1 VRKCRLQVIL
11 VFFGAEVQ
19 VSGHFGDLGA
29 EVQVLGHFVYLGAE
43 VQVSG
48 HFGELGAEV
57 QVLGQFVYLGAEVQV
72 SGHFVY
78 LGEKGVQSLV
88 FGVNLLH
95 TSALSVKC
103 DNKCNLFRQAV

>member
-1 VRKCRLQVIL
+1 MVT
-11 VFFGAEVQ
+11 
-19 VSGHFGDLGA
+19 LGA
-29 EVQVLGHFVYLGAE
+29 EVQVLGHFVY
-43 VQVSG
+43 
-48 HFGELGAEV
+48 LGAEV